1 MRIIDLEPGNER
13 LIRQI
18 AAMLIE
24 GFKLTAPT
32 AWPDIEAAT
41 AAVCEPFGADR
52 LSRVAVDEDCAPLG
66 WIGGIRQYRGHA
78 WEIHPLVVRPD
89 LQGSGIGRALVTDF
103 ERQVADRGAETIFLG
118 TDDEQG
124 MTSLGGV
131 DLYPALWEH
140 IRNVRNFRRHP
151 YEFYQKLGFIIVG
164 VVPDANG
171 PGKPDILMAKRVT
184 K

>member
-1 MRIIDLEPGNER
+1 MRIIDLEPSNER

-32 AWPDIEAAT
+32 AWPDIDG
-41 AAVCEPFGADR
+41 AVAEVRESLGDDR
-52 LSRVAVDEDCAPLG
+52 LSRVAVDEDGAPLG
-66 WIGGIRQYRGHA
+66 WIGGIRQYNGHA

-89 LQGSGIGRALVTDF
+89 LQGSGIGRALVSDF
-103 ERQVADRGAETIFLG
+103 EQRLAKRGADTIFLG

-124 MTSLGGV
+124 MTSLGGI
-131 DLYPALWEH
+131 DLYPEVTDH
-140 IRNVRNFRRHP
+140 IRNIRNLRRHP
-151 YEFYQKLGFIIVG
+151 YEFYQKPGFIIVG
-164 VVPDANG
+164 VMPDANG
-171 PGKPDILMAKRVT
+171 PGKPDILMAKRVA